1 MESSLPQGKDD
12 PVRVNV
18 DRDRC
23 TAIGMCESH
32 APDIFVVDENDMLEV
47 AEDIPSGRESS
58 VRRAVTSCPVNALRL
73 T

>member
-1 MESSLPQGKDD
+1 M
-12 PVRVNV
+12 RVSV

-32 APDIFVVDENDMLEV
+32 APDIFFINEDDELEV
-47 AEDIPSGRESS
+47 AEDISTTREAS
-58 VRRAVTSCPVNALRL
+58 VRRAVSSCPVYALRL